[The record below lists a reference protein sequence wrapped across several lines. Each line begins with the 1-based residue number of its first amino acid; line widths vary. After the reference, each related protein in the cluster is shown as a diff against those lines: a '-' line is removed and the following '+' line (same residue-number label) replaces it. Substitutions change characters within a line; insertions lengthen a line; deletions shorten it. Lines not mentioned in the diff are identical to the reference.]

1 MEQGSK
7 VLDLI
12 ILAVIALGL
21 TGVLLTCVRV
31 ILNKFKQDNLK
42 YFKYDV
48 KVTVCMMILLSSIYM
63 GFFLKRLVMY
73 KGLEFSPIIGW
84 TFYVGVIPYSL
95 VVSIVCGIKR
105 KMIFLSTV
113 LTSMFIIA
121 IFVLSILLP

>member
-63 GFFLKRLVMY
+63 GFFLKRVVMY
-73 KGLEFSPIIGW
+73 KGLEFLPIIGW

-95 VVSIVCGIKR
+95 VVSIVCGVKR

-113 LTSMFIIA
+113 LTSIFIIA